1 MITKKQRKDALRTL
15 YTMKQDLGVLLDSLS
30 QKDNELSKLDGD
42 ETLEENQLISPEREV
57 RIESLA
63 YDIISGKD
71 VPFLDDIQ
79 RLTKEYFDKPIPRE
93 V

>member
-1 MITKKQRKDALRTL
+1 MLERSQRKELLKTL
-15 YTMKQDLGVLLDSLS
+15 YTMKQDLEVLLDSLS
-30 QKDNELSKLDGD
+30 KKDNELSKLEGE
-42 ETLEENQLISPEREV
+42 ETLEENRLISPERDI

-71 VPFLDDIQ
+71 VQFLDDIQ
-79 RLTKEYFDKPIPRE
+79 QLTEEYFDEPIPRE

>member
-1 MITKKQRKDALRTL
+1 MISRKQRKDALRTL
-15 YTMKQDLGVLLDSLS
+15 YTMKQDLEVLLDSLNK
-30 QKDNELSKLDGD
+30 KDDELSKLEGD
-42 ETLEENQLISPEREV
+42 EVLEESRPISSEREV

-63 YDIISGKD
+63 YDIISGQS

-79 RLTKEYFDKPIPRE
+79 RLTEEYFDEPVPRE

>member
-1 MITKKQRKDALRTL
+1 MITRKQRKDALRTL

-30 QKDNELSKLDGD
+30 QKDNELSKLECD
-42 ETLEENQLISPEREV
+42 EVVEESQPVSSEREV

-63 YDIISGKD
+63 YDIISNKD
-71 VPFLDDIQ
+71 VPFLDSIQ
-79 RLTKEYFDKPIPRE
+79 QLTEMYFDEPIPRE